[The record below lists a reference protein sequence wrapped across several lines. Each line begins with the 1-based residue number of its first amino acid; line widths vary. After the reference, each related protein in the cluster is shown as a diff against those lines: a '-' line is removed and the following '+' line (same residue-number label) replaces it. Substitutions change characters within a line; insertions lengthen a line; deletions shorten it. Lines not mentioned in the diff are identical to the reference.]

1 MIENIEVLCHSS
13 IRMKAEKT
21 IYIDPFQI
29 KENRFDADMIFIT
42 HEHYDHF
49 SKEDIEKIRKEDTIF
64 ILPETCEEKLK
75 NLHFIPNH
83 VVLVKPNENYEISG
97 IKFSTIP
104 AYNLNKPFHPKEKE
118 WVGYLFAINGEKV
131 YIAGDTDITEEN
143 KRVVCDIAM
152 VPIGGTYTM
161 TAEEAAEL
169 VNTIKPKIAVPIH
182 YGSIVGT
189 KKDAIKFKERLT
201 DGIQCEI
208 MI

>member
-13 IRMKAEKT
+13 IRIKAKKT

-49 SKEDIEKIRKEDTIF
+49 SEKDIEKVRKEDTLL

-75 NLHFIPNH
+75 NLHFIHDNI
-83 VVLVKPNENYEISG
+83 VLVKPNENYEISG

-104 AYNLNKPFHPKEKE
+104 SYNLNKPFHPKQNA
-118 WVGYLFAINGEKV
+118 WIGYLLTVNGQKV
-131 YIAGDTDITEEN
+131 YVAGDTDMTEESQ
-143 KRVVCDIAM
+143 KVKCDIAM

-169 VNTIKPKIAVPIH
+169 VNIIKPKIAVPIH

-189 KKDAIKFKERLT
+189 KEDAIKFRERLE
-201 DGIQCEI
+201 DGIQCEM